1 MSGYTAPST
10 IFHPAINNSTNSTRY
25 RFDLNQNCSGC
36 IYEKPKI
43 IKIEKMTFPID
54 ILNKYAGEELGHICR
69 QCSSCHN
76 CR

>member
-1 MSGYTAPST
+1 MSGYTTPKT
-10 IFHPAINNSTNSTRY
+10 IFHPALNKPVNFTRY
-25 RFDLNQNCSGC
+25 RFDLNR

-43 IKIEKMTFPID
+43 VKVEKMFFPID
-54 ILNKYAGEELGHICR
+54 ILNKYVGEELNYICR